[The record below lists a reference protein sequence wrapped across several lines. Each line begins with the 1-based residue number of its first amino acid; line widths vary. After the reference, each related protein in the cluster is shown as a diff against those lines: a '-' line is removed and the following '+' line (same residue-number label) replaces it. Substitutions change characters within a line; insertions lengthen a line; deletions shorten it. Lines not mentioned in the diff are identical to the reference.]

1 VRINTVPWNRWRWS
15 LFAPLYDRVRFF
27 SAQRRRSIGLLDLKP
42 GERVLMVGA
51 GPAHELSL
59 LPAGAH
65 VLVTDVAPGMIARA
79 RRHGRAGVDYAV
91 MDGAKL
97 ELAGACFDA
106 AILHLVLAVMPDPV
120 GCVREVA
127 RVLKPGGRVAVLDKF
142 LADDARPGA
151 IRRLVNAF
159 SVVVATD
166 LNRRFGDIL
175 RAAGAP
181 LSVVHDEPAAFGGY
195 VRILILR
202 KLGSTPVGSRLTP
215 PTPPP

>member
-15 LFAPLYDRVRFF
+15 LVASLYDRVRFF
-27 SAQRRRSIGLLDLKP
+27 SAQRRRSIELLDLKP

-59 LPAGAH
+59 LPASTH

-79 RRHGRAGVDYAV
+79 RRYGRAGVDYAV
-91 MDGAKL
+91 MDGANL
-97 ELAGACFDA
+97 DLAGAYFDA
-106 AILHLVLAVMPDPV
+106 AILHLVLAVMPDPP

-202 KLGSTPVGSRLTP
+202 KLGSTPVGS
-215 PTPPP
+215 